1 MKAKSINV
9 FTRFYLAKKNLKV
22 SQSQIGILVSSNL
35 PTTKP
40 ILKRIFALVSKMG
53 EIKKINALY
62 LSNTPN

>member
-35 PTTKP
+35 PKTKP
-40 ILKRIFALVSKMG
+40 IFKRIFDLVSKMG